1 MSWIVTLTD
10 ENIFHPKVVQTLM
23 YVTEACLRAAEVTGQ
38 PIALHDSRSHEG
50 STWTC
55 WRVYCFKALA
65 YGQVRNMRSLV
76 AFVDDN
82 QLSSARAAVST
93 I

>member
-23 YVTEACLRAAEVTGQ
+23 YVTCLRAAVVTGQ

-55 WRVYCFKALA
+55 WRVYCFQALVN
-65 YGQVRNMRSLV
+65 GQVRHLRSLV
-76 AFVDDN
+76 AFVDGN

-93 I
+93 L